1 MGNPATTVARNE
13 VFVAAPPDAVF
24 DVLGDARTYADW
36 VVGSRRIRAA
46 DRRWPAPGTGF
57 DHTVGTPPL
66 TIDDETLVLGARAPE
81 LLELTAK
88 ARPLPSAHI
97 TLELRPEGNGTRV
110 TMIEDFAS
118 GLVNLLA
125 GPLTHAAMRLR
136 NRESLRRLKA
146 LAEGTRPRPTG
157 PLPPRR

>member
-1 MGNPATTVARNE
+1 MARNE
-13 VFVAAPPDAVF
+13 VFVAVPPDAVF

-46 DRRWPAPGTGF
+46 DRGWPAPGTGF

-66 TIDDETLVLGARAPE
+66 TIDDETVVTGAREPT
-81 LLELTAK
+81 LLELVAR

-97 TLELRPEGNGTRV
+97 TLHLRPEGTGTRV

-118 GLVNLLA
+118 PPVNLLA

-136 NRESLRRLKA
+136 NREALRRLKG
-146 LAEGTRPRPTG
+146 LAEGTRPRPG
-157 PLPPRR
+157 GALPPRP